1 MEPGAEDCGEAARL
15 VASSSWEAPR
25 RGLVQ
30 NLRLASAG
38 LGSPDDG
45 GGGGDGWEEEVLGPP
60 APGEDLVLLKKKMD
74 NEEENSCF
82 LYLKCNPH
90 RCEEIVSLGI
100 LSEARNM
107 EVYAREEYC
116 GTSRGESV
124 CTVQR
129 NSENE
134 ITLYKKYLKLECPT
148 DCCKIKLLSF
158 GDKQSIFVSKI
169 VVQVRAVSANSSTSF
184 PAVGSRIDLDR
195 VQTIMESMG
204 SKLSPGAQQLMNMV
218 RFQQRNCI
226 PFGEQLQCILGKKEP
241 AVFGDEHM
249 LDGLHKSTASG
260 VLDRSST
267 IPFPFK
273 SGLTSGAV
281 TEDIKAYIDKS
292 TGLPA
297 RGSIPDL
304 EECKSIQQNSILPE
318 NDLKFVVSSW
328 LQKKA
333 NDNSNIPSSELLPF
347 LQNLCSQV
355 NHLRVGEKNKPQGN
369 NTKPNEGIVS
379 IGVEQQPVCFYLEKI
394 ISKNMELMEKKL
406 MDYIDQRMYKLQE
419 HIDNKVVLLMD
430 LLQNSNSTSTRV
442 TQEHYDSGERL
453 SNGER

>member
-1 MEPGAEDCGEAARL
+1 MEPGAEDCGEALRL
-15 VASSSWEAPR
+15 SASSSWEAPR
-25 RGLVQ
+25 RGLAQ
-30 NLRLASAG
+30 SLRLALAG
-38 LGSPDDG
+38 LGGPDG
-45 GGGGDGWEEEVLGPP
+45 GDGSGWEEEVLGS
-60 APGEDLVLLKKKMD
+60 PGEDLVLLKRKVD
-74 NEEENSCF
+74 NEDESSCF

-124 CTVQR
+124 CTVH

-169 VVQVRAVSANSSTSF
+169 VVQVRAVSAYSSTSF
-184 PAVGSRIDLDR
+184 PALGSRIDLDR
-195 VQTIMESMG
+195 VQTMMESMG

-226 PFGEQLQCILGKKEP
+226 PLGEQLQCLLGKKEP
-241 AVFGDEHM
+241 AIFGDEHM

-260 VLDRSST
+260 VLDKSST
-267 IPFPFK
+267 TPFRFK
-273 SGLTSGAV
+273 SGLTSGVV
-281 TEDIKAYIDKS
+281 TEDIKAYIDRN
-292 TGLPA
+292 TELPA
-297 RGSIPDL
+297 RGNIPDL
-304 EECKSIQQNSILPE
+304 EEYKSIQQNNILPE

-355 NHLRVGEKNKPQGN
+355 NHLRVGDKNKPQGN
-369 NTKPNEGIVS
+369 STKPSEGIVS
-379 IGVEQQPVCFYLEKI
+379 IGSTDVSAGFGWNYLEEGYGTFFFKA
-394 ISKNMELMEKKL
+394 
-406 MDYIDQRMYKLQE
+406 R
-419 HIDNKVVLLMD
+419 
-430 LLQNSNSTSTRV
+430 NSIFF
-442 TQEHYDSGERL
+442 
-453 SNGER
+453 

>member
-1 MEPGAEDCGEAARL
+1 MEPGAEDCGEVPRL

-25 RGLVQ
+25 QALAQ
-30 NLRLASAG
+30 SLRLTWAG
-38 LGSPDDG
+38 LGGSDG
-45 GGGGDGWEEEVLGPP
+45 GGGDDWGEEVLGPP
-60 APGEDLVLLKKKMD
+60 APGEDLVLLKRKVD
-74 NEEENSCF
+74 NEDESSCF

-116 GTSRGESV
+116 GTSRGERV

-148 DCCKIKLLSF
+148 DFCKIKLLSF
-158 GDKQSIFVSKI
+158 GDKQNIFVSKI

-184 PAVGSRIDLDR
+184 PALGSRIDLDR
-195 VQTIMESMG
+195 VQTMMESMG

-260 VLDRSST
+260 VLDKSST
-267 IPFPFK
+267 TPFPFK
-273 SGLTSGAV
+273 SGLTYGAV
-281 TEDIKAYIDKS
+281 SEDIKAYIDRNMELS
-292 TGLPA
+292 A
-297 RGSIPDL
+297 RGNIPDL

-333 NDNSNIPSSELLPF
+333 NDNSNVPSSELLPF

-355 NHLRVGEKNKPQGN
+355 NHLRVGDKNKPQGN
-369 NTKPNEGIVS
+369 SAKPSEGIVS
-379 IGVEQQPVCFYLEKI
+379 IGVEQQPVCSYLEKI

-419 HIDNKVVLLMD
+419 HIDNKIVLLMD